1 MTKNDAGQRP
11 SNFQLA
17 QQKKE
22 SASKKILLIFGDGIG
37 PEVVGQAK
45 KILDFFSKNTD
56 KKFETENALL
66 GGCAYDAVGTPFPA
80 ETLALA
86 KKSDAILLGAV
97 GGLKW
102 ESLEYKHRPERGL
115 LGIRKELELFANL
128 RPAKV
133 FSALADSSTL
143 KREIVDGLD
152 IMIVRELTGDLYF
165 GEPRGVKTLAD
176 GSRQGVNT
184 MTYNSKEVER
194 IARVSFDLAKIRGK
208 KLCSIDKANVIET
221 TEMWREVVT
230 EIGKKDYPEIALS
243 HMYVDNASMQLVRNP
258 KQFDVMLTGNMFGD
272 ILSDTASM
280 LTGSLGMLPS
290 ASLGAKQADGK
301 QFALYEPIHGSAPD
315 IAGKNIANP
324 LATILSLAMMFR
336 YSFGFMLEADAIE
349 KAVEN
354 VLDSGVRT
362 ADIAKVGEAQISCSQ
377 MGDEVVTTLRKILN

>member
-1 MTKNDAGQRP
+1 M
-11 SNFQLA
+11 
-17 QQKKE
+17 
-22 SASKKILLIFGDGIG
+22 KKILLIHGDGIG

-66 GGCAYDAVGTPFPA
+66 GGCAYDAVGTPFPQ
-80 ETLALA
+80 ETLELA

-133 FSALADSSTL
+133 FDALADSSTL
-143 KREIVDGLD
+143 KREIVLGLD

-165 GEPRGVKTLAD
+165 GEPRGVKTLPD

-230 EIGKKDYPEIALS
+230 EIGQKNYPEIALS

-324 LATILSLAMMFR
+324 LATILSLAMMFK
-336 YSFGFMLEADAIE
+336 YSFGYAKEGDLIE
-349 KAVEN
+349 RAVEN
-354 VLDSGVRT
+354 ILNSGVRT
-362 ADIAKVGEAQISCSQ
+362 VDIAKAGEARVSCSE
-377 MGDEVVTTLRKILN
+377 MGDKIIQELRKVIA